1 MGADVMRVPMK
12 VDYGVRAL
20 VELAQCAGEGPVQTA
35 QIAARQGIPE
45 PYLDQLMAI
54 LNKTGFIRSRRGPQ
68 GGHMLAQLP
77 DDITLDMVMQTLEGT
92 AAPLDCLDEPSECIL
107 SDTCAQRG
115 VWHSMDEAIQSVL
128 SSTTIGD
135 LAHRQRQLSSR
146 SVYQI

>member
-1 MGADVMRVPMK
+1 MRVPMK

-20 VELAQCAGEGPVQTA
+20 VDLAQYEGEGPVQAA

-54 LNKTGFIRSRRGPQ
+54 LSKSGFVRSRRGPQ
-68 GGHMLAQLP
+68 GGHMLAKLP
-77 DDITLDMVMQTLEGT
+77 GDITLNMVMETLEGT
-92 AAPLDCLDEPSECIL
+92 AAALDCLDAPSECNL

-115 VWHSMDEAIQSVL
+115 VWHSVEEAVQRVL
-128 SSTTIGD
+128 SSTSISD
-135 LAHRQRQLSSR
+135 LAHRQQQLATR